1 MTSQKCESCSAP
13 SDLYL
18 CRRCVA
24 DLREMLT
31 SLVSCGTI
39 KDEVPKTFPVL
50 DPDTGAKTGEVETRM
65 VERVRHM
72 PGLLEHLRGY
82 AVGQSKRGQQVRRTH
97 HEPHTLNGDDS
108 LASHI
113 NQLDGCDC
121 PEGGCV
127 CNIGKARD
135 KRAAT
140 ALNRALAAGR
150 VNTSASALL
159 ADMHYSLRTW
169 ANGIAAKHKLV
180 LDWKTT
186 TGYAHF
192 LSQNV
197 PKIALD
203 EDSGHFLH
211 VVRGFIRRAE
221 RIINPPVPPRECGP
235 CPTDVEEGKGRRK
248 CATPLTADREA
259 NDVTCPTCKE
269 THLVDDLIK
278 RLWDDVDEWH
288 LTRREILIVAEVLEK
303 PVSTGTFNSWV
314 TRGKKLGTPPVLER
328 LRPRGWRRPGE
339 RVGEWHAF
347 REGTGDKPVYRL
359 VDLRK
364 FMTDN
369 TKRKVTA

>member
-1 MTSQKCESCSAP
+1 MTNRKCESCSAP

-18 CRRCVA
+18 CPRCVG
-24 DLREMLT
+24 DLREMLN
-31 SLVSCGTI
+31 SLVSCGTV

-50 DPDTGAKTGEVETRM
+50 DPVTGEKSWETRM

-82 AVGQSKRGQQVRRTH
+82 AVGQSKRGQQVRRAH
-97 HEPHTLNGDDS
+97 HEPDTLNGDDS

-121 PEGGCV
+121 PEGECA

-135 KRAAT
+135 KRAAA

-159 ADMHYSLRTW
+159 TEMHYSLRSW
-169 ANGIAAKHKLV
+169 AHGIATKHKLV
-180 LDWKTT
+180 SEWKTT

-203 EDSGHFLH
+203 EDAGHFLH
-211 VVRGFIRRAE
+211 LVRGFIRRAE
-221 RIINPPVPPRECGP
+221 KIINPPDQQRVCGP
-235 CPTDVEEGKGRRK
+235 CPTVTDEGKGRSR
-248 CATPLTADREA
+248 CATPLAADRTA
-259 NDVTCPTCKE
+259 TDVTCPKCKE
-269 THLVDDLIK
+269 SFKVDDLIQ
-278 RLWDDVDEWH
+278 RLRDDIDDWH
-288 LTRREILIVAEVLEK
+288 FTRSEILEVVQALEK
-303 PVSTGTFNSWV
+303 KTLSENTFKTW
-314 TRGKKLGTPPVLER
+314 TRRGKKLAGSTVETR
-328 LRPRGWRRPGE
+328 LLPRGWRRPGE
-339 RVGEWHAF
+339 KIGEWHAF
-347 REGTGDKPVYRL
+347 REGPGDKPVYRL

-364 FMTDN
+364 FMLN
-369 TKRKVTA
+369 NRKAAATA